1 MRFHKHSAEPLPF
14 FETGLHS
21 TVELLVPLLFP
32 SRFVDESNTM
42 QGEPMQDVTP
52 VKSNLAQMQSGHYS
66 QSEARRWETETKEGQ
81 ECQFESM
88 TSQEPHVI

>member
-1 MRFHKHSAEPLPF
+1 
-14 FETGLHS
+14 
-21 TVELLVPLLFP
+21 
-32 SRFVDESNTM
+32 
-42 QGEPMQDVTP
+42 MQDVTP

-88 TSQEPHVI
+88 TSQEPHVIWVLQSNYFETFSMINRVQFKKKIKSEFLFIVWDFYMIWSLGS